1 MWRGRPN
8 TKKNHKQVFF
18 SFSTVPLRYLLPRS
32 CEAKAKRIF
41 VPSTQPIEMS
51 ALILLQSLALRPM
64 PLAPHVGASAAAATA
79 SDGAAP
85 LGRRQLLASAGA
97 ASALALLGLP
107 RQAEASYALYQAS
120 QVRARACARRRRH
133 GLPDAASHLSRHPPV
148 LARAAG

>member
-1 MWRGRPN
+1 
-8 TKKNHKQVFF
+8 
-18 SFSTVPLRYLLPRS
+18 
-32 CEAKAKRIF
+32 
-41 VPSTQPIEMS
+41 MS

-64 PLAPHVGASAAAATA
+64 PLAPHVGAAATA
-79 SDGAAP
+79 CDGAAP